1 MGKKQT
7 FPFLKNKEIYAVAVL
22 RTGSEKEKIGIVPCG
37 ENMFPRLIEVPE
49 RTGCY
54 ILSEELILHY
64 LPLLFGSY
72 RIASKTLAQNK
83 NVSLT
88 LFAFDKD
95 EEISSHQSTGDAM
108 IQVLEGKA
116 RIMVGKE
123 FFEVSEGE
131 SILMPHDV
139 DHAVYALEPMKMCLT
154 VVFPYER

>member
-1 MGKKQT
+1 MEEKQFISHLPRASVLT
-7 FPFLKNKEIYAVAVL
+7 LKDQV
-22 RTGSEKEKIGIVPCG
+22 
-37 ENMFPRLIEVPE
+37 
-49 RTGCY
+49 
-54 ILSEELILHY
+54 
-64 LPLLFGSY
+64 SY
-72 RIASKTLAQNK
+72 QEGQIASKTLAQNK

-95 EEISSHQSTGDAM
+95 EESTGDAM

>member
-1 MGKKQT
+1 MK
-7 FPFLKNKEIYAVAVL
+7 I
-22 RTGSEKEKIGIVPCG
+22 KIGQLLSLITLK
-37 ENMFPRLIEVPE
+37 EDHMEEKQFIRHLPRASVLTLKDQI
-49 RTGCY
+49 
-54 ILSEELILHY
+54 
-64 LPLLFGSY
+64 SY
-72 RIASKTLAQNK
+72 QEGQIASKTLAQNK

-154 VVFPYER
+154 IVFPYER

>member
-1 MGKKQT
+1 MEEKQFIRHLPRASVLT
-7 FPFLKNKEIYAVAVL
+7 LKDQI
-22 RTGSEKEKIGIVPCG
+22 
-37 ENMFPRLIEVPE
+37 
-49 RTGCY
+49 
-54 ILSEELILHY
+54 
-64 LPLLFGSY
+64 SY
-72 RIASKTLAQNK
+72 QEGQIASKTLAQNK

-139 DHAVYALEPMKMCLT
+139 DHVVYALEPMKMCLT

>member
-1 MGKKQT
+1 
-7 FPFLKNKEIYAVAVL
+7 
-22 RTGSEKEKIGIVPCG
+22 
-37 ENMFPRLIEVPE
+37 
-49 RTGCY
+49 
-54 ILSEELILHY
+54 
-64 LPLLFGSY
+64 
-72 RIASKTLAQNK
+72 
-83 NVSLT
+83 
-88 LFAFDKD
+88 
-95 EEISSHQSTGDAM
+95 M